1 MSIKHLASI
10 WYIETL
16 HTQYHIRLIIM
27 INIITVLKK
36 NKESQGKNFW
46 PREFNPCLGWRSN
59 FTIVEGWE
67 LQEGTVGNL
76 IKWLFIGRWAHLKL
90 Y

>member
-1 MSIKHLASI
+1 MKNKTMSIKHLASI

-16 HTQYHIRLIIM
+16 HTQHHLRLIIM

-36 NKESQGKNFW
+36 IKGHKEKISDQEKLI
-46 PREFNPCLGWRSN
+46 PALA
-59 FTIVEGWE
+59 EGLTLQLWGRE

-76 IKWLFIGRWAHLKL
+76 IK
-90 Y
+90 